1 MKKVAIIPILIIG
14 TLLVAGS
21 AFAWPGGHN
30 KKNCD
35 GFQGYRGQGMTQ
47 EQHKDQ
53 MKNRLEKMAVILDLT
68 EQQKGQLKTL
78 FEKKWQDRQSMRT
91 KMEASRETLREYK
104 QGNTF
109 DESEFRAMA
118 QKHADLKTE
127 MMVQQAKTRQQIFA
141 VLTPEQQ
148 QKAEKLRGM
157 RGEGIFGKNNGE
169 GFHGKRGETR
179 DCDGHGRHNGHGHG
193 QRYNN

>member
-1 MKKVAIIPILIIG
+1 MKKITIIPILMIG

-21 AFAWPGGHN
+21 AFAWSGGHN

-35 GFQGYRGQGMTQ
+35 GFQGHRGQGMTQ
-47 EQHKDQ
+47 EQHEDR
-53 MKNRLEKMAVILDLT
+53 MENRLEKMAVILDLT
-68 EQQKGQLKTL
+68 EQQKGQLETL

-91 KMEASRETLREYK
+91 EMEASRKTLREYK
-104 QGNTF
+104 QGNNF
-109 DESEFRAMA
+109 DESEFRAIA
-118 QKHADLKTE
+118 QKHADLKAE
-127 MMVQQAKTRQQIFA
+127 MMVQRAKTKQQVFA

-157 RGEGIFGKNNGE
+157 RGEGFFSKQGG
-169 GFHGKRGETR
+169 TR
-179 DCDGHGRHNGHGHG
+179 DCDGHGKHKGQGPG

>member
-21 AFAWPGGHN
+21 AFAWPGGHS

-78 FEKKWQDRQSMRT
+78 FEKKWQDQQSMRT